1 MQGSPITFIVAFIV
15 VLALIGVA
23 AWLVRRFA
31 GSRIGAN
38 TQRGRMPRLAVIDAA
53 AVDGRRRLVLVR
65 RDNVEHLLMIGGPTD
80 IVVEPNI
87 VRAAPSRD
95 QLPQRPNAAEPPR
108 LAPLPDAGSWADEAP
123 RPELLDH
130 PEPQMPEPPP
140 RPARPSFADEVRRP
154 APTLAERRSEPPL
167 AGFTPEPIAPRP
179 EREPRPEPLPPRVA
193 RSEPPLTPR
202 PPRGSEPMKMPP
214 VRAERVAAPPPPPV
228 PQAAPVP
235 PPAAAAAPSS
245 AEQNLAE
252 MAQRLEAALRRPAG
266 DTVAPPVAPEPP
278 TTPPRA
284 ARSEPPAPL
293 APPAKPAAEKTSFE
307 NLEDEMA
314 SLLGRP
320 KPSS

>member
-1 MQGSPITFIVAFIV
+1 MQGPLTFILAFIV
-15 VLALIGVA
+15 VLALIGLA

-31 GSRIGAN
+31 TNRLGAN

-95 QLPQRPNAAEPPR
+95 QLPQRSGNAEPPR
-108 LAPLPDAGSWADEAP
+108 LAPMPEPAAWDEPSP
-123 RPELLDH
+123 RPELLDL
-130 PEPQMPEPPP
+130 PEPQMTEPPP

-154 APTLAERRSEPPL
+154 APALAERRSDPL
-167 AGFTPEPIAPRP
+167 AGFTAEPIAPRP
-179 EREPRPEPLPPRVA
+179 EREPQVRPEPMPPRIP
-193 RSEPPLTPR
+193 RSEPMMPR
-202 PPRGSEPMKMPP
+202 PPRQSEPAKIPP
-214 VRAERVAAPPPPPV
+214 VRAERAAAPPPPPA
-228 PQAAPVP
+228 PSAPAASP
-235 PPAAAAAPSS
+235 PPAAPSS

-266 DTVAPPVAPEPP
+266 ESVAPPVAPEPP
-278 TTPPRA
+278 APAVRPSRN
-284 ARSEPPAPL
+284 EPP
-293 APPAKPAAEKTSFE
+293 PPAAPAKTSFE

-320 KPSS
+320 KPPS

>member
-1 MQGSPITFIVAFIV
+1 MQGPLTFILAFIV
-15 VLALIGVA
+15 VLALIGLA

-31 GSRIGAN
+31 TNRLGAN

-87 VRAAPSRD
+87 VRAAAGRD
-95 QLPQRPNAAEPPR
+95 QLPQRAGNGEPPR
-108 LAPLPDAGSWADEAP
+108 LAPMPEPAGWADEAP

-140 RPARPSFADEVRRP
+140 RPVRPSFVDEVRRP
-154 APTLAERRSEPPL
+154 APALAERRSNPL
-167 AGFTPEPIAPRP
+167 ANFTAEPIAPRP
-179 EREPRPEPLPPRVA
+179 EREPRPEPIRP
-193 RSEPPLTPR
+193 EPMPTRLSRGEPMMPPR
-202 PPRGSEPMKMPP
+202 PPRQSEPPKAPP
-214 VRAERVAAPPPPPV
+214 VRAERAAAPPPPP
-228 PQAAPVP
+228 PA
-235 PPAAAAAPSS
+235 PPAPAAPSS

-252 MAQRLEAALRRPAG
+252 MAQRLEAALRRPSG
-266 DTVAPPVAPEPP
+266 GETVAPPVAPEPP
-278 TTPPRA
+278 TPRPSRNEA
-284 ARSEPPAPL
+284 PAP
-293 APPAKPAAEKTSFE
+293 APAPAPSASPKTSFE